1 MTDPAFQLPK
11 PVVLAVDDTED
22 NLFLLTHVL
31 GDVYQV
37 RTASNGAEALKE
49 VASDPLPDLVLLDIM
64 MPGMDG
70 YEVIAR
76 MKSTARTKDVP
87 VIFLTA
93 KADAK
98 TEKKGLELGASD
110 FISKPI
116 NPDILLA
123 RVRTQ
128 LALKSVS
135 DILRDQNEFLEQEV
149 RRRTSEVLAI
159 QEEKNRVNRLYQESL
174 ENAKSELEQKVEQ
187 RTAFIKRTFGRY
199 VSDEVVELLLENPAG
214 LKLGGESRVVTVMMT
229 DLRGFSVISE
239 LLHPEKVVDLL
250 NGYFMDMNKVIH
262 AHQGVINE
270 IMGDGMLVL
279 FGAPNQRPD
288 DADRAVACA
297 LEMQRAMAS
306 VNERNALRNLPELEM
321 GIALNTGAVVAGNIG
336 SESRVKYAVVGSNV
350 NLTGRVESYTLGG
363 QVLAT
368 EGVLR
373 AATGKIETDREFKVS
388 FKGFAAPVRVYEIT
402 AISGAHNVRLPEDK
416 TVLRPLSNPLDVS
429 FQILDGKLASGEE
442 FAGSATRLAE
452 KEMVISSETPMEEY
466 MNIRLFI
473 GKPGEGKKNDFI
485 YAKVTDVAEGGNY
498 NVRLTF
504 VPPSLKE
511 NLKRIM
517 EQNRRPA

>member
-1 MTDPAFQLPK
+1 MTDPVFQAPK

-31 GDVYQV
+31 NELYQV
-37 RTASNGAEALKE
+37 RTASNGNEALKE
-49 VASDPLPDLVLLDIM
+49 VAFDPLPDVILLDIM

-70 YEVIAR
+70 FEVITR
-76 MKSTARTKDVP
+76 IKSNARTKDVP

-98 TEKKGLELGASD
+98 TEKKGLELGAAD
-110 FISKPI
+110 FITKPI

-135 DILRDQNEFLEQEV
+135 DILRDQNDFLEQEV
-149 RRRTSEVLAI
+149 KRRTTEVIAI

-174 ENAKSELEQKVEQ
+174 ENAKLELEQKVEQ
-187 RTAFIKRTFGRY
+187 RTTFIKRTFGRY
-199 VSDEVVELLLENPAG
+199 VSDEVVEVLLENPAG

-239 LLHPEKVVDLL
+239 LLSPEKVVELL

-262 AHQGVINE
+262 GHHGVINE

-297 LEMQRAMAS
+297 LDMQCAMEL
-306 VNERNALRNLPELEM
+306 VNERNALLDLPELEM
-321 GIALNTGAVVAGNIG
+321 GIALNTGSVVVGNIG
-336 SESRVKYAVVGSNV
+336 SDSRVKYAVVGSNV
-350 NLTGRVESYTLGG
+350 NLTGRVESYTVGG

-368 EGVLR
+368 EAVLR
-373 AATGKIETDREFKVS
+373 AAAGKIETDKKFTMS
-388 FKGFAAPVRVYEIT
+388 FKGFAAPVRVNEILG
-402 AISGAHNVRLPEDK
+402 ISGAHNARLPCVKID
-416 TVLRPLSNPLDVS
+416 LRRLSNPLNIC
-429 FQILDGKLASGEE
+429 FQILDGKLASGGE
-442 FAGSATRLAE
+442 FAGTATQLAE
-452 KEMVISSETPMEEY
+452 KEMVVSSETPLEEH
-466 MNIRLFI
+466 MNIRLFL
-473 GKPGEGKKNDFI
+473 GKPAEGKKNDFI
-485 YAKVTDVAEGGNY
+485 YGKVTGGVEDGNY
-498 NVRLTF
+498 RIRMTF
-504 VPPSLKE
+504 IPPLLKE

-517 EQNRRPA
+517 EQNRMPA

>member
-1 MTDPAFQLPK
+1 MTDPVFQTPK

-31 GDVYQV
+31 SDLYQI
-37 RTASNGAEALKE
+37 RTASNGTEALKE
-49 VASDPLPDLVLLDIM
+49 VASDPLPDIILLDIM

-70 YEVIAR
+70 YEVITR
-76 MKSTARTKDVP
+76 IKSDDRTRDVP

-98 TEKKGLELGASD
+98 TEKKGLELGAAD
-110 FISKPI
+110 FITKPI

-128 LALKSVS
+128 LSLKSVS
-135 DILRDQNEFLEQEV
+135 DILRDQNDFLEQEV
-149 RRRTSEVLAI
+149 KRRTSEVLAI

-174 ENAKSELEQKVEQ
+174 ENAKLELEQKVEQ

-239 LLHPEKVVDLL
+239 LLPPEKVVELL

-262 AHQGVINE
+262 GHHGVINE

-297 LEMQRAMAS
+297 LDMQCAMAS
-306 VNERNALRNLPELEM
+306 VNERNALLDLPELEM

-336 SESRVKYAVVGSNV
+336 SDSRVKYAVVGSNV
-350 NLTGRVESYTLGG
+350 NLTGRVESYTVGG

-368 EGVLR
+368 EAVLE
-373 AATGKIETDREFKVS
+373 AATGKIETDKEFTVS
-388 FKGFAAPVRVYEIT
+388 FKGFTAPVRVNEIIG
-402 AISGAHNVRLPEDK
+402 ISGGHNARLPDVEI
-416 TVLRPLSNPLDVS
+416 VLHTLSNPLNVS

-442 FAGSATRLAE
+442 YAGKATQLAN
-452 KEMVISSETPMEEY
+452 KEMVVSSETPLEEH

-473 GKPGEGKKNDFI
+473 RKQAEGRKNDFI
-485 YAKVTDVAEGGNY
+485 YAKVTGVAKDGIY
-498 NVRLTF
+498 RVRLTF
-504 VPPSLKE
+504 IPPSLKE

-517 EQNRRPA
+517 EQNQLPA